1 MRKKSKGFTIL
12 ELIIALSLTV
22 VVLGVVYTFFLVS
35 SKTITKTQ
43 INSDIQIE
51 LEAIQKELLFYGT
64 QAEKISKIEDISG
77 SNLLSKPYNDFPS
90 DGKLEIKEVKFKI
103 DSEQYAF
110 IYEQSFNTLT
120 LKKFTSEV
128 STKGIDIDSEFEKV
142 LSKNI
147 KNFEIRPL
155 DYQINKSNGK
165 LENATGLE
173 ISLILNK
180 KKGYSDVTIPLSVI
194 VKFRNK

>member
-1 MRKKSKGFTIL
+1 MRKKTKGFTIL

-43 INSDIQIE
+43 INSDLQLE
-51 LEAIQKELLFYGT
+51 LEAIQKGLLVYGT
-64 QAEKISKIEDISG
+64 QAEKISGIEDIG
-77 SNLLSKPYNDFPS
+77 GINLLNKSYSDFPN
-90 DGKLEIKEVKFKI
+90 DGKLGIKEVKFKI

-128 STKGIDIDSEFEKV
+128 STTGIDIDSEFEKV

-155 DYQINKSNGK
+155 DYQINKPDGK

-180 KKGYSDVTIPLSVI
+180 KKGYSDVTIPLSII